1 MKGIDRTRR
10 IGEQIR
16 RDLAKA
22 VGAILDHHHAT
33 MLSFNAVRVSRDLS
47 HASVYVTHVLDDP
60 AEREALLEALNTHA
74 GRFRHYLAKHLSTR
88 TVPELRFCYDRSVQD
103 GARMQALLDNLTK
116 DLPADDV
123 TAEH

>member
-22 VGAILDHHHAT
+22 AGEILDHHQAT
-33 MLSFNAVRVSRDLS
+33 MLSFTAVRVSRDLS
-47 HASVYVTHVLDDP
+47 RASVYVTHVLDDP
-60 AEREALLEALNTHA
+60 GERKALVEALDAHA

-103 GARMQALLDNLTK
+103 GARMHALLDTLVK

-123 TAEH
+123 TAER